1 MSDSLVVFS
10 LLVGA
15 GFLVLGVAGL
25 LEKASRTVR
34 RRRHSPTAGVTRLA
48 TSPHRHPTSSD
59 RQTLADLERF
69 EESIDPA
76 MAERRRR
83 AFELVQAKVIAE
95 AKAAHRWGRDSS
107 GKRYGTIREFL
118 ADLASHESRR
128 RDW

>member
-1 MSDSLVVFS
+1 MSESLVVFG

-15 GFLVLGVAGL
+15 GFLVLGIAGL
-25 LEKASRTVR
+25 MEKASRTVR
-34 RRRHSPTAGVTRLA
+34 RRRHSPTAGVPPVA
-48 TSPHRHPTSSD
+48 TSSHRHTTNAEH
-59 RQTLADLERF
+59 QTLADLERF

-83 AFELVQAKVIAE
+83 AFEACQARVIAE

-118 ADLASHESRR
+118 ADLASHEGRR